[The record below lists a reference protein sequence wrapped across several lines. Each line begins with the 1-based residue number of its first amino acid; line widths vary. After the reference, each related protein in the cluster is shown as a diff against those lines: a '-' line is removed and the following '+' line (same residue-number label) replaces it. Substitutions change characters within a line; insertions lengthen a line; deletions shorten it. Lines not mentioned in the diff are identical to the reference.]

1 MACRPR
7 NLAKRY
13 LPPGKYSDMY
23 QMYVSHQMASSEP
36 CASSTT
42 FYRVLNESGWRR
54 VLIFR
59 GKSQHSQRHVCAKL
73 KSQLRHARGLQE
85 MAAASD
91 RLMRHLGGQFL
102 DRSMYWALRNRAR
115 TDKDLLLLI
124 TDSMD
129 KGKFALPRRPPKDI
143 EDLKRPQCELTCTLA
158 HGRLIY
164 VAVTDEDQTTG
175 SSWTVENVS
184 RALEKAYALSQQ
196 HGTGWP
202 SLLKIFADNTPKAH
216 TVLFVQKS
224 ANIPLQS
231 RPFTLHEQEV
241 KNSVFARYCSSLV
254 SSDAFEVVSHDHL
267 TVGHTHEDIGA
278 PAACQRLYWVVSLC
292 FFSQAQAC
300 QMPSLAYYANLSVRA
315 TI

>member
-1 MACRPR
+1 
-7 NLAKRY
+7 
-13 LPPGKYSDMY
+13 MY

-59 GKSQHSQRHVCAKL
+59 GKSQHSQCHVCAKL

-129 KGKFALPRRPPKDI
+129 KGKFALPRWVQGRPPKDI
-143 EDLKRPQCELTCTLA
+143 EDLKRPQCELTCTMV

-196 HGTGWP
+196 NGTGWP

-216 TVLFVQKS
+216 TVLFVKS
-224 ANIPLQS
+224 LRTFPSSPVPSPSMS
-231 RPFTLHEQEV
+231 R
-241 KNSVFARYCSSLV
+241 K
-254 SSDAFEVVSHDHL
+254 
-267 TVGHTHEDIGA
+267 
-278 PAACQRLYWVVSLC
+278 
-292 FFSQAQAC
+292 
-300 QMPSLAYYANLSVRA
+300 
-315 TI
+315 